1 MEAATALLDVQRRPG
16 RFMRSL
22 SDERLVNR
30 VRSGDEA
37 AFEAIYDRHHRGLLS
52 FCRHMLGSQQEAEDA
67 VQHTFIAA
75 YRSLISGDRD
85 IQLKAWLYA
94 IARNRSLSILRA
106 RREHVALDDV
116 QPATE
121 GLAAQVERRQ
131 DLKDLL
137 ADLHRLP
144 EQQRAALVL
153 SEIGAHSHDEIGV
166 ILDVPK
172 QKVKALV
179 FQARTSIA
187 DSRDAR
193 DTPCQVVQEQ
203 LATLHGGALRRNQIR
218 RHVAVC
224 PACDAFRAETQRQ
237 KAAMAIVLPV
247 IPALTL
253 KSGVLGAT
261 TASAAGFGAGGGGAV
276 ATAGGAATA
285 AGGAGAAGTGGSA
298 VFGGGVV
305 ASGLAA
311 VATKS
316 LLTKGLV
323 AVAVATGA
331 GGGGYLAVKGA
342 SSSGVLGRSS
352 DASSGAQSAA
362 FKVPEGNG
370 RPVHRTGVAGGIGL
384 PAVYPAPVRRTGVAA
399 GIGLPADAQGSAS
412 VPALQRVAAGNG
424 AAAAGSDAGSA
435 QDTASSDGATAGQGS
450 SGGSPN
456 DPAPGATT
464 PSGGDDKA
472 AKKDAKRLLKQQRK
486 AQHEARKQARRQRT
500 TAKRDARQERG
511 AARREARQERKA
523 AKPQRGRNEKQA
535 APNGGGPKVK
545 HPGSEAPKQ
554 RTPKAKHP
562 TPEQTP
568 PAPAPAAPA
577 APAPRAEDHGGN
589 ADGSAKHDDEH
600 GGRG

>member
-1 MEAATALLDVQRRPG
+1 MEAATALPDVQRRPG
-16 RFMRSL
+16 RFVRSL

-75 YRSLISGDRD
+75 YRSLVSNDRD
-85 IQLKAWLYA
+85 ILLKAWLYA
-94 IARNRSLSILRA
+94 IARNRSLSVLRA

-144 EQQRAALVL
+144 EEQRAALVL

-172 QKVKALV
+172 NKVKALV

-261 TASAAGFGAGGGGAV
+261 TASAAGFGAGGGGAA
-276 ATAGGAATA
+276 ATAGGAAT
-285 AGGAGAAGTGGSA
+285 AGAAGTGGSA
-298 VFGGGVV
+298 VFGGGVP

-323 AVAVATGA
+323 AVAVAAGA

-342 SSSGVLGRSS
+342 SSSGVLGHSS
-352 DASSGAQSAA
+352 DAPSGAQSAA
-362 FKVPEGNG
+362 FKVSAGHG
-370 RPVHRTGVAGGIGL
+370 RPVPHTGVAGGIGL
-384 PAVYPAPVRRTGVAA
+384 PAVSPTPVRRTGVAG

-412 VPALQRVAAGNG
+412 VPALQRVAAGNDG
-424 AAAAGSDAGSA
+424 AAAGSDAGSA
-435 QDTASSDGATAGQGS
+435 QDTASSGGAPAGQGS

-464 PSGGDDKA
+464 PSGGDEKASKKA
-472 AKKDAKRLLKQQRK
+472 AKRSFKQQRR
-486 AQHEARKQARRQRT
+486 AQHEARKQAGRQRT
-500 TAKRDARQERG
+500 AAQQDARQERG
-511 AARREARQERKA
+511 AARRVARQERKA
-523 AKPQRGRNEKQA
+523 TKPQRESNQKQA

-545 HPGSEAPKQ
+545 HPNSGAPKQ
-554 RTPKAKHP
+554 QTPKAKDP
-562 TPEQTP
+562 KPKQTL
-568 PAPAPAAPA
+568 PAPVPTPAAPA
-577 APAPRAEDHGGN
+577 APAPRAGDHGGN
-589 ADGSAKHDDEH
+589 GDGSAKHDKH

>member
-1 MEAATALLDVQRRPG
+1 MEAAIALPAVQRRPG
-16 RFMRSL
+16 RFIRSL

-94 IARNRSLSILRA
+94 IARNRSLSILRG

-131 DLKDLL
+131 DLKDML

-172 QKVKALV
+172 NKVKALV

-187 DSRDAR
+187 DSRNAR

-261 TASAAGFGAGGGGAV
+261 TASAAGFGAGGGGAAAI
-276 ATAGGAATA
+276 ATAGGA
-285 AGGAGAAGTGGSA
+285 GVAGTGGSA

-323 AVAVATGA
+323 AAAVATGA
-331 GGGGYLAVKGA
+331 GGGGYLVVKGA
-342 SSSGVLGRSS
+342 SASGVLGHSADAPSS
-352 DASSGAQSAA
+352 ARSAA
-362 FKVPEGNG
+362 FEASAGHG

-384 PAVYPAPVRRTGVAA
+384 PAVTPAPLRRTGVAS
-399 GIGLPADAQGSAS
+399 GIGLPAGARDSAS
-412 VPALQRVAAGNG
+412 VPALQRVAQGNES
-424 AAAAGSDAGSA
+424 AAAGSDAG
-435 QDTASSDGATAGQGS
+435 
-450 SGGSPN
+450 GSPDN
-456 DPAPGATT
+456 PAPGATT
-464 PSGGDDKA
+464 PAGGEDKA
-472 AKKDAKRLLKQQRK
+472 SRKNAKRLRKQQRK
-486 AQHEARKQARRQRT
+486 AEHEARKQARRQRG
-500 TAKRDARQERG
+500 AAQQDARQERQG
-511 AARREARQERKA
+511 ARRVARQERKA
-523 AKPQRGRNEKQA
+523 AAPQRGRNQKQA
-535 APNGGGPKVK
+535 APRAR
-545 HPGSEAPKQ
+545 APKPVRQ
-554 RTPKAKHP
+554 RTPRAKTPKAKHAP
-562 TPEQTP
+562 T
-568 PAPAPAAPA
+568 APVPA
-577 APAPRAEDHGGN
+577 APAPPAPRADRGSN
-589 ADGSAKHDDEH
+589 ADGSAKHDDKH
-600 GGRG
+600 GARG